1 MGRQPYQWQHEPALF
16 GWKPTAA
23 HYWNGDRKQSTIW
36 NFDKPRTNDVHPTMK
51 PVPLI
56 EYIIKNSSKYG
67 DIVVDTFLGSG
78 TTLIAS
84 DNTDRICYGS
94 ELDPKYCQ
102 VIIERWINY
111 KDGIN
116 SNDVII
122 ERDGKEIKYSELKSE
137 QSVEK

>member
-1 MGRQPYQWQHEPALF
+1 
-16 GWKPTAA
+16 
-23 HYWNGDRKQSTIW
+23 
-36 NFDKPRTNDVHPTMK
+36 MK
-51 PVPLI
+51 PIPLI

-78 TTLIAS
+78 TTLLAA

-102 VIIERWINY
+102 VIIERWINF

-116 SNDVII
+116 GDDVLI
-122 ERDGKEIKYSELKSE
+122 ERDGQQYKYSGLKVE
-137 QSVEK
+137 QVAI

>member
-1 MGRQPYQWQHEPALF
+1 
-16 GWKPTAA
+16 
-23 HYWNGDRKQSTIW
+23 
-36 NFDKPRTNDVHPTMK
+36 MK

-67 DIVVDTFLGSG
+67 DIVLDTFLGSG
-78 TTLIAS
+78 TTLIAA
-84 DNTDRICYGS
+84 DNTDRICFGA

-116 SNDVII
+116 GDDVII
-122 ERDGKEIKYSELKSE
+122 ERDGYSINT
-137 QSVEK
+137 QI

>member
-16 GWKPTAA
+16 GWKPTGS

-36 NFDKPRTNDVHPTMK
+36 NFDKPRVNDVHPTMK
-51 PVPLI
+51 PVLLI

-78 TTLIAS
+78 TTLIAA
-84 DNTDRICYGS
+84 DKADRICYGL

-116 SNDVII
+116 GNDVII
-122 ERDGKEIKYSELKSE
+122 LREGQQYKYADIINE
-137 QSVEK
+137 QIAV

>member
-1 MGRQPYQWQHEPALF
+1 
-16 GWKPTAA
+16 
-23 HYWNGDRKQSTIW
+23 
-36 NFDKPRTNDVHPTMK
+36 MK
-51 PVPLI
+51 PIPLI

-78 TTLIAS
+78 TTLLAA

-116 SNDVII
+116 GDDVVI
-122 ERDGKEIKYSELKSE
+122 EREGQQYKYSELKVE
-137 QSVEK
+137 QVTV